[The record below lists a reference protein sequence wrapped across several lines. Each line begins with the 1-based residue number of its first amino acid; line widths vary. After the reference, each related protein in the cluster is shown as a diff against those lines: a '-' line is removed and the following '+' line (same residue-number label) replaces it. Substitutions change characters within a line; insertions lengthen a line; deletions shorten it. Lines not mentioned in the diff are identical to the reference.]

1 MNLIVFAVFG
11 VLGVTCA
18 LIFMWALKESK
29 KSKQLQKHILIQLF
43 LYYLLSENTK
53 GSTVAVSDEI
63 HAKIHKLCKRD
74 DLKVKAVVNMALR
87 EYLKGQ
93 RV

>member
-1 MNLIVFAVFG
+1 
-11 VLGVTCA
+11 
-18 LIFMWALKESK
+18 
-29 KSKQLQKHILIQLF
+29 
-43 LYYLLSENTK
+43 LLSENIK

-74 DLKVKAVVNMALR
+74 DLKVKAVVNIALR